1 MGWAVEWE
9 LEMKEEMPFSW
20 ESEGLGGL
28 LSGVYSVE
36 DVVSGV
42 DPSFGGVGGKLKELE
57 VGGCT
62 ERGAVGLWCFVLYGL
77 ILGHPEWA

>member
-1 MGWAVEWE
+1 
-9 LEMKEEMPFSW
+9 MKEEMPFSW
-20 ESEGLGGL
+20 ESADGFGGL

-36 DVVSGV
+36 VVVSGV

-62 ERGAVGLWCFVLYGL
+62 ESGAVGLWCLL
-77 ILGHPEWA
+77 L

>member
-1 MGWAVEWE
+1 
-9 LEMKEEMPFSW
+9 MKEEMPFSW
-20 ESEGLGGL
+20 ESADGFGGL

-36 DVVSGV
+36 VVVSGV

-62 ERGAVGLWCFVLYGL
+62 DRGAVGLWCLL
-77 ILGHPEWA
+77 L